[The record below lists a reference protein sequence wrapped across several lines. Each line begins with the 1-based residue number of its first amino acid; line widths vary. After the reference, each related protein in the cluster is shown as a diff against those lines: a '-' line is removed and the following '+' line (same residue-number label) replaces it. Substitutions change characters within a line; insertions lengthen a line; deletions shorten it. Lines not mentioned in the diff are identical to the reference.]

1 MNLFE
6 LFLDCDV
13 EVEEFFMLNI
23 VNMFLKKA

>member
-6 LFLDCDV
+6 LFLECDV
-13 EVEEFFMLNI
+13 EVEGFFMLNK